1 MIGLL
6 GINHKTCS
14 LEIREKYSFTNQE
27 IIEFSEL
34 LYQETN
40 ISDIV
45 ILSTCNRTE
54 IYFSQDLYDR
64 QMAFE
69 QVYNTLNL
77 FKSIV
82 EHHWHAFYHKSNV
95 EAVTHLF
102 EVASGLDSMILG
114 EDQIIGQ
121 IKEAYLFCTKAALT
135 DDILM
140 RLFQKS
146 FEAGKRVR
154 SETGI
159 KLGNTSISSAAVE
172 LCNKHMGGLAQKSLL
187 IVGAGDTSTL
197 ALQNFKNKAVKN
209 ITITNRTLSNAQTL
223 ANNYKAKVL
232 EFDNFQSQLHL
243 FDIVCVA
250 THSKDYLIKAEDV
263 TKSAQHS
270 ANKQQIFIDLSVP
283 RNIDESISQFEN
295 IQLICVD
302 DLEAVVQITAEK
314 RQECIEQA
322 TIIIQKVQTEFSEWL
337 ASRSLRPAI
346 KTITSVL
353 QSVHNKELKLNKK
366 YDSIE
371 TQIAVE
377 EYAEHLTQ
385 RYTGLLIKNLKELT
399 NNGKNIDSLKI
410 VDELFKL
417 DEANHESKN

>member
-69 QVYNTLNL
+69 LVYNTLNL
-77 FKSIV
+77 FKSIL
-82 EHHWHAFYHKSNV
+82 EHHWHSFYHKSNV

-263 TKSAQHS
+263 TKSVQQS

-371 TQIAVE
+371 TQNAVE

-399 NNGKNIDSLKI
+399 NNGKDIDSLKI
-410 VDELFKL
+410 VDNLFKL
-417 DEANHESKN
+417 D